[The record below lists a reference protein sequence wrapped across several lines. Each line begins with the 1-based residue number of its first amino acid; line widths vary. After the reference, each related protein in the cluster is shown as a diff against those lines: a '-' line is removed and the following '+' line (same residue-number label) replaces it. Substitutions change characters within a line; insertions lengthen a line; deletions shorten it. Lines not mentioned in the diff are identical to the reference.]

1 VTACHELPS
10 ENNSW
15 ELHEKLLEFWDKEA
29 AVSRATLEREL
40 QRMARK
46 TRGFVSRVLAEFET
60 EVARVTRHP
69 PE

>member
-1 VTACHELPS
+1 MTASHELAS
-10 ENNSW
+10 ESNRL
-15 ELHEKLLEFWDKEA
+15 ELHEKLLESWDKEA

-60 EVARVTRHP
+60 GVARVTRHP
-69 PE
+69 PG